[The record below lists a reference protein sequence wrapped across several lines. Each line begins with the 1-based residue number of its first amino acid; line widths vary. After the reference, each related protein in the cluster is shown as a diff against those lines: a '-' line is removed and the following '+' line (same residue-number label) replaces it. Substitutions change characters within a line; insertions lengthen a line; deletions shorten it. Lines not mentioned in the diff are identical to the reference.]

1 MTDFTAAE
9 LHAKP
14 ATFMGAPHTLD
25 LTGAKAAVLGIP
37 FDCGIHPFRIGSR
50 QGPQAI
56 RHQSQLVRPF
66 NSELADFDPVARLG
80 LVDRGDVRLTPS
92 RIVDAFARIEAAC
105 DAIHAAK
112 AIPVTM
118 GGDGSVSLPQLRA
131 AARHH
136 KGLVVL
142 HLDAHTDSYP
152 WAEPEKYNA
161 ATQFT
166 HAAEEQVIS
175 ATRSY
180 HLGIRG
186 TTYTAG
192 VLGHTKSLGYNVVT
206 MRELLARGFD
216 DVLAEI
222 RGAMAGRP
230 VYLCIDMDVFD
241 PACAPGVA
249 TPSWGGFSAREG
261 IDFIRRIAALELN
274 VVAVDVNTVSPPHD
288 VAGMTAFL
296 AAYVLYES
304 LVLLCRRLGLD
315 DPAAA

>member
-1 MTDFTAAE
+1 MTDFAE
-9 LHAKP
+9 GDLHTKP
-14 ATFMGAPHTLD
+14 QTFMGAPSTLD
-25 LTGAKAAVLGIP
+25 LAGAKAAVLGIP
-37 FDCGIHPFRIGSR
+37 FDCGVHPFRVGSR

-56 RHQSQLVRPF
+56 RQQSQLVRPF
-66 NSELADFDPVARLG
+66 NSELADFDPVVRLG
-80 LVDRGDVRLTPS
+80 LVDRGDVRLTPG
-92 RIVDAFARIEAAC
+92 RIVDAFARIEAA
-105 DAIHAAK
+105 AALIHAACVV
-112 AIPVTM
+112 PVTM

-136 KGLVVL
+136 KGLVAL

-166 HAAEEQVIS
+166 HAAEEQLIS

-186 TTYTAG
+186 TTYTSG
-192 VLGHTKSLGYNVVT
+192 VLGHTGSLGYNIIT

-222 RGAMAGRP
+222 AEAMAGRP

-241 PACAPGVA
+241 PSCAPGVA

-261 IDFIRRIAALELN
+261 IDFIRRIAALKLD
-274 VVAVDVNTVSPPHD
+274 VVALDINTVSPPHD

-296 AAYVLYES
+296 AAYVIYEC
-304 LVLLCRRLGLD
+304 LALLCRKLGLD
-315 DPAAA
+315 EPEPA